1 MNFILWIIFGTENQK
16 KIIITIAPKSEHLG
30 MDFTKCIQDLYAEN
44 KKILIKEIKEC
55 YVILMDWE
63 N

>member
-1 MNFILWIIFGTENQK
+1 
-16 KIIITIAPKSEHLG
+16 
-30 MDFTKCIQDLYAEN
+30 MDITKCIQDLYAEN